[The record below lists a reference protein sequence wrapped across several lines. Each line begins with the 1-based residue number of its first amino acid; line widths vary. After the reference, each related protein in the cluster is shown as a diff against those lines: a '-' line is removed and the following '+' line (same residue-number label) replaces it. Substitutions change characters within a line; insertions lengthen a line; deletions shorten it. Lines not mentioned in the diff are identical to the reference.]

1 MNQNFYSIPNDN
13 FNKYSDNIFI
23 EEESG
28 EKWKYNDIKKLTSQ
42 FSTFLKNLS
51 LKKGSRIIVQAEK
64 NVHSVALYLSCL
76 KKGIIYIP
84 LNTAYTS
91 NEMSYFINNVEPQLI
106 FLSNNKF
113 DEHED
118 LLLDFPNIKTFI
130 LDTENT
136 ELTDEVSELLEDNNI
151 EELDEND
158 IASIIFTSGTTGKS
172 KGAMI
177 THRNL
182 ESNGNALVLSLI
194 HI

>member
-1 MNQNFYSIPNDN
+1 
-13 FNKYSDNIFI
+13 
-23 EEESG
+23 
-28 EKWKYNDIKKLTSQ
+28 
-42 FSTFLKNLS
+42 
-51 LKKGSRIIVQAEK
+51 
-64 NVHSVALYLSCL
+64 
-76 KKGIIYIP
+76 
-84 LNTAYTS
+84 
-91 NEMSYFINNVEPQLI
+91 MSYFINNVEPQLI

-113 DEHED
+113 DEHKD

-136 ELTDEVSELLEDNNI
+136 ELTDEISELKEDNNI

-182 ESNGNALVLSLI
+182 ESQWQCTC
-194 HI
+194 